1 MARNEEKGHAM
12 LNKWLR
18 MKKDIGSKEKG
29 SDRRPFLAT
38 ECTSVQ
44 EAEKWRREIV
54 RETTKKVAE
63 IQNAGLGEHRIRDLN
78 DAINKLLRERGHWEQ
93 RILEL
98 GGPNYAAS
106 AVKAYDADGRELP
119 GGGGYKYFGAARE
132 LPGVRELF
140 QKSAAEAP
148 RRTRGDMYRN
158 ITPDYYGYRDDE
170 DGVLVLK
177 EAAAEREQIA
187 AAVAEWKAEQ
197 QARIARGETVAT
209 AENDDVSDYV
219 DVTDQVE
226 ASITASTVSQQ
237 QQQQRASAAT
247 DASVTAH
254 MPVVSQEDMKK
265 AILAKKKAALLAQ
278 FSEA

>member
-177 EAAAEREQIA
+177 EAAAEREQVA
-187 AAVAEWKAEQ
+187 TAVAEWKAEQ

-226 ASITASTVSQQ
+226 ASIASTAAVS

-247 DASVTAH
+247 DATVTAH

>member
-18 MKKDIGSKEKG
+18 MKKDIGNKEKG

-38 ECTSVQ
+38 ECTNVQ

-148 RRTRGDMYRN
+148 RRKRGDMYRN

-170 DGVLVLK
+170 DGVLATK
-177 EAAAEREQIA
+177 EAIAEREQVA

-197 QARIARGETVAT
+197 AARIARGETVST

-226 ASITASTVSQQ
+226 ASMASTTTAAAAS
-237 QQQQRASAAT
+237 QQRASAAT
-247 DASVTAH
+247 DATVTAH

-265 AILAKKKAALLAQ
+265 AILAKKKVALLAQ